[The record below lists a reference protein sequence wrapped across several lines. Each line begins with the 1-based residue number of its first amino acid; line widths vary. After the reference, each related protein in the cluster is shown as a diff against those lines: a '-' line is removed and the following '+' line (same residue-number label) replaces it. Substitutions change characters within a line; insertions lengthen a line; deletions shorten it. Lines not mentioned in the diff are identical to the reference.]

1 MQDHVLTVDIMVPRQ
16 KVWDEITKLGRV
28 QRACMNCLL
37 ETVFTPGAKLRYYSP
52 DKKRVF
58 IVGKVVE
65 VVPPRRFSHTYMFT
79 QRPETPSLVTWDLQ
93 EIPGGCRVT
102 LTHGGWT
109 DQVKSHKSVVA
120 GWRMIL
126 DGLKTEMETGD
137 LPFKTR
143 LLFGVM
149 GAFMFMLPKATRT
162 AEVEKA
168 GW

>member
-1 MQDHVLTVDIMVPRQ
+1 MQDHVLSIDIMVPRQ

-28 QRACMNCLL
+28 QRSMMNTLL
-37 ETVFTPGAKLRYYSP
+37 EAALRPGAKLRYYSP

-58 IVGKVVE
+58 IVGKVVAVE
-65 VVPPRRFSHTYMFT
+65 PPRRFSHTYMFT
-79 QRPETPSLVTWDLQ
+79 QRAETPSLVTWELQ
-93 EIPGGCRVT
+93 DIPGGCRVT

-109 DQVKSHKSVVA
+109 DQVKTHKSVVA

-126 DGLKTEMETGD
+126 DGLKVEMETGD

-143 LLFGVM
+143 LIYGM
-149 GAFMFMLPKATRT
+149 MSAFMFMMPKATKT
-162 AEVEKA
+162 AEVERA